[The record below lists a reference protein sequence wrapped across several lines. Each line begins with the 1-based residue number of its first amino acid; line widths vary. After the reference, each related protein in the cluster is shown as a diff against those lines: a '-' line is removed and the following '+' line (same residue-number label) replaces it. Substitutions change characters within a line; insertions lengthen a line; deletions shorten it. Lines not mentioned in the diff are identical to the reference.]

1 MEIELYHHSLTER
14 EFTTAFNMGLET
26 AVYLIEEAEMLSP
39 GGRRLLLKELKK
51 KIAENNEVESPKL
64 TLRCIK

>member
-1 MEIELYHHSLTER
+1 MDQELCQHSLTER
-14 EFTTAFNMGLET
+14 DLTSAFNMGLQT
-26 AVYLIEEAEMLSP
+26 AVYILETSEMLSP
-39 GGRRLLLKELKK
+39 EGRRLLLKELKK